1 MHKGFGS
8 ESSTGSNW
16 IKLDLYGYGLQ
27 KLMLV
32 HATHRV
38 QRDFI
43 LQLAH
48 APMLVQGT
56 GVHIN
61 AFSLQGMQRDFSLLC
76 FVMLFVVHTALYRH
90 KKGSGGK
97 KEKILTTA
105 RELRRKKEK
114 INFLASY
121 ILYIR
126 V

>member
-1 MHKGFGS
+1 MHLACRGCKGTLACYASHYAPGCTCIQNAFS
-8 ESSTGSNW
+8 
-16 IKLDLYGYGLQ
+16 LQ
-27 KLMLV
+27 GM
-32 HATHRV
+32 
-38 QRDFI
+38 QRDFS
-43 LQLAH
+43 LQADVLTV
-48 APMLVQGT
+48 MLVQGT
-56 GVHIN
+56 GVHMN